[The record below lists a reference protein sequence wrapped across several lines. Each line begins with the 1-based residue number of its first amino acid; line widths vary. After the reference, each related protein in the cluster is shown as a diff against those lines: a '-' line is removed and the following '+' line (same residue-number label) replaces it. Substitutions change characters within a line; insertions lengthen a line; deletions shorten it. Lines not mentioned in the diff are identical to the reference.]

1 MHQSRFT
8 SICASETAK
17 QVKKLKQVH
26 QVAFEAD
33 EMDPHG
39 DGAVGVVAE
48 SFNPV
53 YQVSGKLVTSLQD
66 AQHHDVTVTQ
76 VVHDVACQ
84 TFRPVSETESKHP
97 LTRSRKGKGTFTQEA
112 AGKGRS
118 ELRCFA
124 RLSSCWVTSTII
136 RVE

>member
-1 MHQSRFT
+1 MHQSRLT

-17 QVKKLKQVH
+17 QVKKLKQVY

-48 SFNPV
+48 SFNLV
-53 YQVSGKLVTSLQD
+53 DQVSGKLVTSLQD

-97 LTRSRKGKGTFTQEA
+97 LTPAEKVKVHLHRKPPGRGGQSSA
-112 AGKGRS
+112 ALLG
-118 ELRCFA
+118 
-124 RLSSCWVTSTII
+124 
-136 RVE
+136 

>member
-1 MHQSRFT
+1 MHRSRFT
-8 SICASETAK
+8 SICASET
-17 QVKKLKQVH
+17 VKKLKQVH

-48 SFNPV
+48 SVNPV
-53 YQVSGKLVTSLQD
+53 DQVRGKLVTSLQD

-84 TFRPVSETESKHP
+84 TFRPVSETQRKHP

-118 ELRCFA
+118 QLRCCA
-124 RLSSCWVTSTII
+124 RLSSCRLTCTII